1 MDTLEQKMH
10 SNLQLAVIRNT
21 NDFDS
26 LQDKWNQLLEAIP
39 QHTIFQTWLWQSLWW
54 KHFGTGATLYVVTAC
69 QLDGNL
75 IGIAPLCLYQDARSL
90 STLAFIGS
98 DDVTDYKDFI
108 VLPGWEQ
115 DFFTALAS
123 YLTEHSHDEWDQIYL
138 SCVPGSS
145 PTLNAISSVF
155 YGCETEI
162 RRAEVCPVIDL
173 PASWQDYLQRLDKK
187 NRHELRRKLNKV
199 TREVRGTMVIA
210 ERHALQEAVTS
221 FVRVH
226 KLSRIDKSLFMD
238 KQKITFFSNIAKEFF
253 DSNMFELPILYINGA
268 VAASL
273 YCFIY
278 RDTVYIYNSGFDPA
292 YSKWSPGI
300 VLISLYI
307 QKCIEEGRNRVDFL
321 RGNEPYKY
329 SFGVQEKQLFKIRI
343 WKQG

>member
-1 MDTLEQKMH
+1 MH

-26 LQDKWNQLLEAIP
+26 LKDKWNQLLEAIP

-54 KHFGTGATLYVVTAC
+54 KHFGSGAELYVITAC
-69 QLDGNL
+69 KDDGNL

-90 STLAFIGS
+90 STVAFIGG

-123 YLTEHSHDEWDQIYL
+123 YLTEHSHDEWQQLYL

-155 YGCETEI
+155 DGCETEI
-162 RRAEVCPVIDL
+162 RRSEVCPVIDL
-173 PASWQDYLQRLDKK
+173 PASWQGYLQRLDKK
-187 NRHELRRKLNKV
+187 NRHELKRKLNKF
-199 TREVRGTMVIA
+199 TREARGAMVIA
-210 ERHALQEAVTS
+210 EERQSMQEAIAS

-238 KQKITFFSNIAKEFF
+238 QQKTAFFSDIAKVFF
-253 DSNMFELPILYINGA
+253 DSHMLELPLLYINQA

-273 YCFIY
+273 FCFIY
-278 RDTVYIYNSGFDPA
+278 KDTVYIYNSGFDPA

-300 VLISLYI
+300 VLIFLYI
-307 QKCIEEGRNRVDFL
+307 QKCIENGRNRVDFL
-321 RGNEPYKY
+321 RGNEAYKY
-329 SFGVQEKQLFKIRI
+329 SFGVLEKPLFKIQV
-343 WKQG
+343 WKQD